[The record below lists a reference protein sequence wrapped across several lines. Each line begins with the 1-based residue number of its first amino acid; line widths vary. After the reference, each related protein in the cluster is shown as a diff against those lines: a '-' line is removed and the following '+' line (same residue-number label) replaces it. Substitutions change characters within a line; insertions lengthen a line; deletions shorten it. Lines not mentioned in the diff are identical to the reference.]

1 MSFYC
6 ALILYIQET
15 LKKHYNL
22 YSGFTHY
29 RNYRAE
35 RAWFVQVLFSK
46 FHTELDF
53 LGHSARMTVSA
64 DLAQLVEQRT
74 RNA

>member
-1 MSFYC
+1 M
-6 ALILYIQET
+6 IVR
-15 LKKHYNL
+15 K
-22 YSGFTHY
+22 
-29 RNYRAE
+29 E